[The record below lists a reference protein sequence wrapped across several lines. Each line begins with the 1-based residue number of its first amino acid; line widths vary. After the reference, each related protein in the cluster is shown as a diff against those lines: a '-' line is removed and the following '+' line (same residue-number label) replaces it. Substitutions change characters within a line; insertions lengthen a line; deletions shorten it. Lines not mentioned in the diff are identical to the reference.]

1 MSEKQLN
8 KQVTILQKH
17 ANQQL
22 ASFRKLTWTYKR
34 YDMTKFKVSNT
45 PVCNGPVFE
54 NELIYLCMAPSVSQC
69 YCGKCDNWY
78 TCEEH
83 KNEINNLHLEQFGI
97 HAKWRGFLIAKPG

>member
-1 MSEKQLN
+1 MSEMGR
-8 KQVTILQKH
+8 
-17 ANQQL
+17 A
-22 ASFRKLTWTYKR
+22 
-34 YDMTKFKVSNT
+34 KVSKT

-83 KNEINNLHLEQFGI
+83 KKAISNLHLEQFGI
-97 HAKWRGFLIAKPG
+97 PAKWRGFLIARQG